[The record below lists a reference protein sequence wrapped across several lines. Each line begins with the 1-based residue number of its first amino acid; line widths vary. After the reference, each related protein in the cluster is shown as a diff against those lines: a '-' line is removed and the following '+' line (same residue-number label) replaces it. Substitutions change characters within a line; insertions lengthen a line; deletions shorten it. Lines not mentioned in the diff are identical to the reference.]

1 MNQVNEFLPM
11 TRPAVFLDRDGVI
24 NSYAYDSEF
33 GTFDSP
39 AHPEHFH
46 LLPGA
51 GEAIASLSHLNLQ
64 VIVVSNQ
71 PGIAK
76 GKFTPWQLDTINEA
90 MRLQLARSGARLD
103 AVYYCRHHPEAT
115 LDAYRVDCD
124 CRKPKP
130 GMLLRA
136 ARERN
141 IDLTRSFLVGDGVP
155 DILAG
160 GSAGVT
166 TLLVSS
172 PHCSVCQEFA
182 SRGALPDFSVRNLRH
197 AAHVIAETLLGGNFP
212 APDFQRREPAPCILH
227 RDRSEPNAHPV
238 PEPSPAAKV
247 IPLASSRT

>member
-1 MNQVNEFLPM
+1 MNQVTEFLPM

-39 AHPEHFH
+39 ARAENFH

-76 GKFTPWQLDTINEA
+76 GKFTPWQLDAINET

-115 LDAYRVDCD
+115 LDVYRVDCD

-160 GSAGVT
+160 RSVGLT

-172 PHCSVCQEFA
+172 PHCAVCHEFA
-182 SRGALPDFSVRNLRH
+182 SRGAVPDFSVRSLRH
-197 AAHVIAETLLGGNFP
+197 AALVIAEALVGGNFP

-227 RDRSEPNAHPV
+227 RDRTEPDTPPAAK
-238 PEPSPAAKV
+238 PSPAV
-247 IPLASSRT
+247 PIRSGLGTLR